1 MFSRVLIANRGEV
14 AVRVIRACRELGI
27 QSVAIYSKADRDS
40 LHVRLADDAICVG
53 NAPSSESYLNIPA
66 IISAAE
72 IADVEAI
79 HPGWGFLAENA
90 HFAEICESCQ
100 IKFIG
105 PKPESIRLAGDK
117 SMARQVMRKAGVP
130 IIPGSKEVVKDQ
142 DEAFRLA
149 KKLGYPVIIKA
160 AAGGGGKGMK
170 VAHNDGKLISAFLTA
185 QAEAEA
191 AFGNRSVYIEKY
203 VKEPRHIEI
212 QVLAD
217 SHGNILHLG
226 ERDCSIQRRHQKLIE
241 ECPAPGLGEK
251 LRKRIGET
259 AVRVAK
265 AVQYE
270 NAGTVEFLLDSDEN
284 FYFMEMNTRLQVEHP
299 VTEMV
304 TGIDLVKAQI
314 AVAVG
319 EKLKWSQS
327 EIKFEGHAIECRIN
341 AEDPDR
347 DFLPSPGKIE
357 SLIFPGGPGVRVDSH
372 VYPGYVIPPYYDSL
386 IAKIIVHG
394 PSRNEAIVVMQRAL
408 RETVIAP
415 VKTTISLHEKIL
427 NRPRFRQGKV
437 GTNFIDTQFAASKIG
452 TLEERGE
459 EETTTE

>member
-1 MFSRVLIANRGEV
+1 MFTRILIANRGEV
-14 AVRVIRACRELGI
+14 AVRIIRACRDLGI
-27 QSVAIYSKADRDS
+27 RSIAVYSKADRDC
-40 LHVRLADDAICVG
+40 LHVRLADDAICIG
-53 NAPSSESYLNIPA
+53 EASASESYLNIPA

-72 IADVEAI
+72 VADVEAI

-117 SMARQVMRKAGVP
+117 SVARHVMRKAGVP
-130 IIPGSKEVVKDQ
+130 IIPGSKDVVKDQ

-149 KKLGYPVIIKA
+149 KKFGYPVMIKA

-203 VKEPRHIEI
+203 VMEPRHVEI
-212 QVLAD
+212 QILAD
-217 SHGNILHLG
+217 RHGNVLHLG

-241 ECPAPGLGEK
+241 ECPAPHLNEK
-251 LRKRIGET
+251 LRKKMGET
-259 AVRVAK
+259 AIKVAK

-270 NAGTVEFLLDSDEN
+270 NAGTVEFLLDRDEN

-299 VTEMV
+299 VTEAV
-304 TGIDLVKAQI
+304 TGIDLVKEQLRI
-314 AVAVG
+314 AAG
-319 EKLKWSQS
+319 EKLKLSQS
-327 EIKFEGHAIECRIN
+327 DIQFKGHAIECRVN

-357 SLIFPGGPGVRVDSH
+357 SLIFPGGPNVRVDSH
-372 VYPGYVIPPYYDSL
+372 VYPGYQIPPYYDSL

-394 PSRNEAIVVMQRAL
+394 ASRAEAITMMQRAL
-408 RETVIAP
+408 KETLIAP
-415 VKTTISLHEKIL
+415 IKTTLALHEKIL
-427 NRPRFRQGKV
+427 NRPRFREGKV
-437 GTNFIDTQFAASKIG
+437 TTNFIDTQFTTSKIG
-452 TLEERGE
+452 TLEEKKE
-459 EETTTE
+459 EVA